1 MVIVYFCAYMAKG
14 FPFLVFSILLL
25 TVSFAQAQKKEIVQF
40 SGVITATGTTIEVPY
55 VTIINSSFGN
65 QLFIAN
71 HEGYF
76 TFVAHKGD
84 VIAFS
89 SIGYKPM
96 TITVPDNISGD
107 KYSLNI
113 EMESLVEELPIVS
126 IGPPLPWASIEEF
139 TLAFLAMNS
148 GTDEHLNARRNLS
161 PEALAALSAVLP
173 RSPEEMQ
180 SFDGRMNH
188 IQMNNSGIRQ
198 NATTPFLN
206 PFAWGSLINQ
216 IKSGDFSRKRL
227 KY

>member
-1 MVIVYFCAYMAKG
+1 MITFVNMAKG
-14 FPFLVFSILLL
+14 FPFFVFSFYFL
-25 TVSFAQAQKKEIVQF
+25 TLSFAQAQKKEIVQF
-40 SGVITATGTTIEVPY
+40 SGIITATGTTIEVPY
-55 VTIINSSFGN
+55 VTIINASFGN

-84 VIAFS
+84 VVAFS
-89 SIGYKPM
+89 SIGYKPLTV
-96 TITVPDNISGD
+96 TIPSDISGD

-113 EMESLVEELPIVS
+113 EMESLVEELPIVT
-126 IGPPLPWASIEEF
+126 IGPPLPWASVEEF
-139 TLAFLAMNS
+139 TMAFLSLN
-148 GTDEHLNARRNLS
+148 GTMDEYANARKNLS
-161 PEALAALSAVLP
+161 PESLAALSAILP
-173 RSPEEMQ
+173 RSAEEMQ

-188 IQMNNSGIRQ
+188 IQMNNTGMRQ

-206 PFAWGSLINQ
+206 PFAWGQLINQ

>member
-1 MVIVYFCAYMAKG
+1 MIKG
-14 FPFLVFSILLL
+14 LPFLLVCICVL
-25 TVSFAQAQKKEIVQF
+25 TGSFAYAQKREIVQF

-96 TITVPDNISGD
+96 KITVPNDISGD

-126 IGPPLPWASIEEF
+126 IGPPLPWASVEEF
-139 TLAFLAMNS
+139 TMAFLSLN
-148 GTDEHLNARRNLS
+148 GTMDEHLNARRNLT
-161 PEALAALSAVLP
+161 PEALAAISAILP

-188 IQMNNSGIRQ
+188 VQMNNSGMRQ

-206 PFAWGSLINQ
+206 PFAWGSFINQ
-216 IKSGDFSRKRL
+216 IKNGDFSRKRL

>member
-1 MVIVYFCAYMAKG
+1 MARGIPFFIFCIC
-14 FPFLVFSILLL
+14 LLFSSI
-25 TVSFAQAQKKEIVQF
+25 AQAQKREIVQF

-84 VIAFS
+84 VIAFT
-89 SIGYKPM
+89 SIGYKPL
-96 TITVPDNISGD
+96 TVTVPDVPGD
-107 KYSLNI
+107 KYSLNV
-113 EMESLVEELPIVS
+113 EMESLVEELPIVT

-139 TLAFLAMNS
+139 TMAFLGMNA
-148 GTDEHLNARRNLS
+148 GTDEYLNARRNLS
-161 PEALAALSAVLP
+161 PEALAALSMILP

-188 IQMNNSGIRQ
+188 VQMNNTGIRQ
-198 NATTPFLN
+198 NALTPFLN
-206 PFAWGSLINQ
+206 PFAWGQFINQ

-227 KY
+227 RY

>member
-1 MVIVYFCAYMAKG
+1 MFIFVHMIKG
-14 FPFLVFSILLL
+14 LPFFILCICLL
-25 TVSFAQAQKKEIVQF
+25 TGSFVYAQKKEIVQF
-40 SGVITATGTTIEVPY
+40 SGVIKATGTTIEVPY

-89 SIGYKPM
+89 SIGYKPLTV
-96 TITVPDNISGD
+96 TIPDVPGD
-107 KYSLNI
+107 KYSLNV

-126 IGPPLPWASIEEF
+126 VGPPLPWASIEEF
-139 TLAFLAMNS
+139 TMAFLAMNS

-206 PFAWGSLINQ
+206 PFAWGSFINQ